1 MKDRDIFRER
11 MGRAVN
17 AGYRYLGSVEKAIR
31 RLSDRSTLEARRA
44 LRDAGYDA
52 GMSVAMLE
60 DILLTEANLEE
71 CMSLC
76 DSYQGLLMDAIQA
89 APDKGPVMGNLL
101 ESADRAGLSL
111 ELLRAAVDG
120 YRPLEEKDGT
130 A

>member
-60 DILLTEANLEE
+60 DILLTEASLEDR
-71 CMSLC
+71 MSLC
-76 DSYQGLLMDAIQA
+76 DSYQGLLMDAVGD
-89 APDKGPVMGNLL
+89 APDEGEVRGNLE
-101 ESADRAGLSL
+101 ESIYQAELSMDML
-111 ELLRAAVDG
+111 KAAVDG
-120 YRPLEEKDGT
+120 YRSFEEQHGIL
-130 A
+130 

>member
-1 MKDRDIFRER
+1 M
-11 MGRAVN
+11 
-17 AGYRYLGSVEKAIR
+17 EKAIR
-31 RLSDRSTLEARRA
+31 RLSDRSTPEARRA

-60 DILLTEANLEE
+60 DILLTEASLEE